1 VIASAW
7 GLGAAGAEE
16 SPYDL
21 GTAEE
26 AAPQLYDEASSSA
39 GIAVAGRGGAGPEIG
54 DKAGNV
60 AAWLRLATMPISETG
75 LTREA
80 VTELLLGDEAARPGA
95 FCFRPSSKGNNTVVL
110 CVMIQARDAAKG
122 VLGSTANIR
131 LVSAG
136 GGSSSVSVHDL
147 TPKPIEFAG
156 MAAVLA
162 HFADPTSEPQNSSA
176 ITTCIKAP
184 AGLVAGASAIG
195 SFTSGAGADGV
206 YGEICF
212 VHSPTDSHAVSLCL
226 VARALSNRLA
236 CGFPLLGCSCAQATT
251 SACHHTSMGPTMH
264 ITCCG
269 PAFLASCSL
278 WIRVT
283 VSSGSKN

>member
-21 GTAEE
+21 RTAEE

-39 GIAVAGRGGAGPEIG
+39 VIAGAGGTDPQIG

-136 GGSSSVSVHDL
+136 GGSSTVSVHDL

-212 VHSPTDSHAVSLCL
+212 VRSPTDSHAVYLCL

-236 CGFPLLGCSCAQATT
+236 CGFPLLGCSCALQ
-251 SACHHTSMGPTMH
+251 PTRMRF
-264 ITCCG
+264 
-269 PAFLASCSL
+269 PFAWLL
-278 WIRVT
+278 VR
-283 VSSGSKN
+283 SSDNVRLSP